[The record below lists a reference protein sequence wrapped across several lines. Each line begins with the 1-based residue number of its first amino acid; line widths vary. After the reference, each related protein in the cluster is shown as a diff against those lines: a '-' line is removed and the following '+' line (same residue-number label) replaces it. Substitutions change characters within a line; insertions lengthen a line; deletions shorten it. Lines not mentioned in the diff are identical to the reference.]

1 MIGFLVNY
9 GVENV
14 LEWFFIFNTIK
25 IFQTKDTIKLLN
37 NYNFLPQELIEKVKK
52 LWRDFHRPNPQEKY

>member
-1 MIGFLVNY
+1 MMIKRFLINDWVFSQLWCRKCVRMILY
-9 GVENV
+9 
-14 LEWFFIFNTIK
+14 FNTIK

-52 LWRDFHRPNPQEKY
+52 L